1 MALKVIQKDMEE
13 LKDAMN
19 MMSGE
24 LATLTKQQSIITD
37 LLNEIKQLKMQTAEQ
52 AKKIDLLENRLAD
65 LEQYSRIND
74 VMITGLEIR
83 PRSYSQA
90 VTGSRTDTNSD
101 HEGTTEEQV
110 ITFLQ
115 SKDIDIEKENIEA
128 CHTLPVKNQRGKTVK
143 SPIIIRFT
151 NRKHKIDLLKQGK
164 NLKGTSVFI
173 NEHLT
178 KKNADIAK
186 KARSLK
192 KQNKIQATW
201 TMNCK
206 VFIKTKNAPENARG
220 LWIRSL
226 EQLDKIEI

>member
-24 LATLTKQQSIITD
+24 LAILTKQQSTITD
-37 LLNEIKQLKMQTAEQ
+37 LLTEIKQLKIQTVEQ
-52 AKKIDLLENRLAD
+52 AKKIDFLENRVAD

-74 VMITGLEIR
+74 VLITGLDIR
-83 PRSYSQA
+83 SSYSQA
-90 VTGSRTDTNSD
+90 VRGSRSDINSE
-101 HEGTTEEQV
+101 HEATTKEQA
-110 ITFLQ
+110 IAFLQ

-128 CHTLPVKNQRGKTVK
+128 CHTLSVKGQRGKKV
-143 SPIIIRFT
+143 SLPIIIRFT
-151 NRKHKIDLLKQGK
+151 NRKHKIELLKQGK
-164 NLKGTSVFI
+164 NLKGTSVYI
-173 NEHLT
+173 NEHL
-178 KKNADIAK
+178 
-186 KARSLK
+186 ARILK

-206 VFIKTKNAPENARG
+206 VYIKTKDAPENARG

-226 EQLDKIEI
+226 D